1 MVEPL
6 GMITVAC
13 GCGSYQHHL
22 AEAQALQV
30 HALVMSDPQSHYRD
44 SEGKHPCFPQLCGS
58 AWSLL
63 CVERNKSG
71 SMLVVG
77 DQKRSRKLR
86 FLLSMRTNHVVIC
99 PFAVVSRATGNH
111 LALTRPP
118 HTGTELAFHDA
129 GVVAS
134 LPLTSKNS
142 SKSDQG
148 DSQPPAGL
156 TLSVL

>member
-1 MVEPL
+1 
-6 GMITVAC
+6 
-13 GCGSYQHHL
+13 
-22 AEAQALQV
+22 
-30 HALVMSDPQSHYRD
+30 MSDPQSHYRD

-156 TLSVL
+156 NPVCVVKTACCGGAVGLEHLPHSLCTAAMKR

>member
-1 MVEPL
+1 
-6 GMITVAC
+6 
-13 GCGSYQHHL
+13 
-22 AEAQALQV
+22 
-30 HALVMSDPQSHYRD
+30 MSDPQSHYRD